1 MELRRHIYANSIDRH
16 IIRKLLHKIFI
27 PCACKKPEQN
37 VLKASADDAVK
48 ADIDAVQGINWN
60 DDMQEGSSNNISK
73 RNCPGHE
80 ICFSVDETINELDI
94 PEENIS
100 TLLCYLELH
109 DQRYVKA
116 LSKAYIRCKVLSY
129 GGSKALKNAALK
141 CPPLAMA
148 IALDIRKGISHDNST
163 YIEFPVVEIASAIG
177 WNSGV
182 VKYQLKQ
189 LEWTTGWFIRS
200 FTFQVFISPLIIN
213 FSNCIEL
220 TFQENGA
227 NKRSN
232 ISVEFS
238 DLGFR
243 VMAPGDLTPIEL
255 DSTLDMLYSR
265 VKEQENNQI
274 NQVSVVIFYVL
285 LHFFFFLENF
295 GFLSSIFQNSNQLFI
310 HYSF

>member
-1 MELRRHIYANSIDRH
+1 MKSAN
-16 IIRKLLHKIFI
+16 
-27 PCACKKPEQN
+27 AE
-37 VLKASADDAVK
+37 DAVK
-48 ADIDAVQGINWN
+48 ADIDALQGINWN
-60 DDMQEGSSNNISK
+60 DEVQEGSSGNAPK
-73 RNCPGHE
+73 RYCPSHE

-116 LSKAYIRCKVLSY
+116 LGKAYIQCKVLSY
-129 GGSKALKNAALK
+129 GGPRALKNAALK

-163 YIEFPVVEIASAIG
+163 FIEFPVIEIASAIG

-189 LEWTTGWFIRS
+189 LEWSTGRFNLPFLPTFSTLLKKLLFEPFSSIFQIKFS
-200 FTFQVFISPLIIN
+200 FS
-213 FSNCIEL
+213 
-220 TFQENGA
+220 ENGA
-227 NKRSN
+227 SRRSN

-238 DLGFR
+238 NLGFR
-243 VMAPGDLTPIEL
+243 VMAPGDLTPTEL

-265 VKEQENNQI
+265 VKEQENNQV
-274 NQVSVVIFYVL
+274 NQVSVKRLFEIEL
-285 LHFFFFLENF
+285 AFFFNR
-295 GFLSSIFQNSNQLFI
+295 SCIV
-310 HYSF
+310 